1 MIDFPEST
9 AVYRR
14 IPKEAFYKHLSL
26 TAALKAKFVSDVD
39 RIVVQNSLTKR
50 NLNLAKDSETK
61 EIMLLSI
68 TLKKQDFDGK
78 IVEAIA
84 RQNPHK
90 LIFLLVYETERQL
103 AVYHSKLYRTEWMK
117 EDQLSLTLTGNNL
130 DEIWDDLVRQVAI
143 SSETILQRQD
153 QTIDEQLK
161 EQDEIDRLKKLIQ
174 KTERAAWKEQQPKKR
189 FELYT
194 KLQEYKRQLEE
205 ITNGEA

>member
-9 AVYRR
+9 AVHRR

-26 TAALKAKFVSDVD
+26 TAALKAKFISDVD
-39 RIVVQNSLTKR
+39 RIVVENSLTKR
-50 NLNLAKDSETK
+50 SLNLAKDSGTK

-68 TLKKQDFDGK
+68 TLKRQNFDGK

-90 LIFLLVYETERQL
+90 LIFLLEYEGEGQL
-103 AVYHSKLYRTEWMK
+103 AIYHSKLYRTEWMK
-117 EDQLSLTLTGNNL
+117 KDDLDLTLSGNTL
-130 DEIWDDLVRQVAI
+130 DEIWDDLVRQIAI
-143 SSETILQRQD
+143 SSETLLHRPN

-161 EQDEIDRLKKLIQ
+161 EQDEINRLNKLIQ

-194 KLQEYKRQLEE
+194 KLQEYKKQLEE
-205 ITNGEA
+205 ITNGKA